1 MALYNLGTIRQQVC
15 QFAGIQDSNGNYDL
29 DNTTYPTLSLGN
41 QMINDSYREICGSW
55 DYQFLETSK
64 SYPFFH
70 TISGVQS
77 VFLSGLTV
85 AGSIATSGI
94 VTPYPTDV
102 LNYAWLGQNSVQD
115 INRNFGGISF
125 FDSSNRAAV
134 STTGY
139 VTVGNYVGVGYVY
152 ELDQDI
158 DKFLA
163 PGVVVA
169 HSNGS
174 NVGQGIVM
182 TNMDY
187 EDIVRMIPIGVI
199 NASGTP
205 SMYFEVPGLSPTAN
219 NGKAIQFFP
228 FPLPSYSGNNFIVNY
243 KKKHV
248 DLINDSDIQN
258 VIPEQWQNT
267 VVQTVLSK
275 VNSVRSPERVQEN
288 ELRAAKLINS
298 MKLWDA
304 QQPSKVRHWRSGQP
318 GAGASYL
325 YDNSTW
331 LTLGDGPGR

>member
-1 MALYNLGTIRQQVC
+1 MVC
-15 QFAGIQDSNGNYDL
+15 QMAGIQDSYGNYDL
-29 DNTTYPTLSLGN
+29 DDTTYPTLTLGN
-41 QMINDSYREICGSW
+41 QMINDTYREITSAW

-64 SYPFFH
+64 SYPFYH

-77 VFLSGLTV
+77 LLVTGTTV
-85 AGSIATSGI
+85 VGSTGVSAVI
-94 VTPYPTDV
+94 TPYPTDV
-102 LNYAWLGQNSVQD
+102 LNYTWLAQNSVGD
-115 INRNFGGISF
+115 LSSNFSGISF
-125 FDSSNRAAV
+125 TDASGSQCI
-134 STTGY
+134 STSGSIT
-139 VTVGNYVGVGYVY
+139 TAIWTGVGYVY
-152 ELDQDI
+152 QLDPDV

-174 NVGQGIVM
+174 NVGQGIVL

-187 EDIVRMIPIGVI
+187 EDIVMQIPIGTI

-205 SMYFEVPGLSPTAN
+205 SQYFELPGLSPDN
-219 NGKAIQFFP
+219 NKAIQFFP
-228 FPLPSYSGNNFIVNY
+228 FPTSSYSGNTFVVNY

-248 DLINDSDIQN
+248 DLQSDSDTQN

-267 VVQTVLSK
+267 VTYGVLEK
-275 VNSVRSPERVQEN
+275 FNSVRNPDRQPEALMRKE
-288 ELRAAKLINS
+288 KLINS

-318 GAGASYL
+318 GIGQSYL

-331 LTLGDGPGR
+331 FHLDDGPGR

>member
-1 MALYNLGTIRQQVC
+1 MALYNLGTVRQQAC
-15 QFAGIQDSNGNYDL
+15 QMAGIQNSQGDYDL
-29 DNTTYPTLSLGN
+29 DDTTYPTLTLGN
-41 QMINDSYREICGSW
+41 QMINDSYREITSAW

-77 VFLSGLTV
+77 IHVSGVTV
-85 AGSIATSGI
+85 AGSIPTSGTI
-94 VTPYPTDV
+94 TPYPSDV
-102 LNYAWLGQNSVQD
+102 LNYAWLGQNTVQD
-115 INRNFGGISF
+115 LNTNFSGISF
-125 FDSSNRAAV
+125 TDSLGRPSV
-134 STTGY
+134 STSGT
-139 VTVGNYVGVGYVY
+139 VTTANWTGVGYVY
-152 ELDQDI
+152 QLDPDI
-158 DKFLA
+158 DKFLSA
-163 PGVVVA
+163 GVVVA

-182 TNMDY
+182 TNVDY
-187 EDIVRMIPIGVI
+187 EDIVKLIPIGVV

-205 SMYFEVPGLSPTAN
+205 SMYFELPGLSPD

-248 DLINDSDIQN
+248 DLVNDNDVQN

-267 VVQTVLSK
+267 VVQAVLEK
-275 VNSVRSPERVQEN
+275 FNSVRNPDRQAEN
-288 ELRAAKLINS
+288 MVRKEKLINA

-304 QQPSKVRHWRSGQP
+304 QQPSKVRHWRGGQP
-318 GAGASYL
+318 GAGTSYL

-331 LTLGDGPGR
+331 LTLGDAPR